1 MAAHNPP
8 DPPKIVAPPSASPG
22 HEEEHRTLIKTPR
35 QLVTVI
41 VLSFVVPIIA
51 IILLANFVAAGK
63 RTGAGTASMTPEAI
77 AARIKPVAGF
87 ELRAADGSGP
97 ARSADEIY
105 KSVCSACHTAG
116 VAGAPKAG
124 DAAAWAQR
132 IATGLPALVQAVLK
146 GKGAMPAQGGGEYS
160 DLEIERTVVML
171 ANQSGGKFSEPKQ
184 DESAQD
190 EGTKDGGA
198 KGEAKAEAKGQ
209 AQSDGK
215 GEAKADA
222 KAEPKSDAR

>member
-1 MAAHNPP
+1 M
-8 DPPKIVAPPSASPG
+8 
-22 HEEEHRTLIKTPR
+22 
-35 QLVTVI
+35 
-41 VLSFVVPIIA
+41 PIIA

-105 KSVCSACHTAG
+105 KSVCSACHAAG

-124 DAAAWAQR
+124 DAAAWAPR

-198 KGEAKAEAKGQ
+198 KGEAKAEAKAEAKGQ

-222 KAEPKSDAR
+222 KAEPKSDAKAEPKSDAR

>member
-8 DPPKIVAPPSASPG
+8 DPSPTVASQTAAPG
-22 HEEEHRTLIKTPR
+22 HEEEHSTLIKTPR

-41 VLSFVVPIIA
+41 VLAFVVPIIA

-63 RTGAGTASMTPEAI
+63 RIGAGTASMTPEAI

-97 ARSADEIY
+97 ARAPEEVY

-116 VAGAPKAG
+116 VAGAPKTG
-124 DAAAWAQR
+124 DEAAWAPR
-132 IATGLPALVQAVLK
+132 IATGLPALVQSALK
-146 GKGAMPAQGGGEYS
+146 GKGAMPAQGGGDYS

-171 ANQSGGKFSEPKQ
+171 ANQSGGKFAESKQ
-184 DESAQD
+184 DGGVQD
-190 EGTKDGGA
+190 GGTKDPGTKDGGA
-198 KGEAKAEAKGQ
+198 SGSAQGPAPSGAKAEDKPG
-209 AQSDGK
+209 G
-215 GEAKADA
+215 KAD
-222 KAEPKSDAR
+222 